1 MEFMQMLPCLKTGL
15 LHLLSTNPIRS
26 KTDRFEQASPKQLI
40 VKELLRLQYFIF
52 TKYIYF

>member
-15 LHLLSTNPIRS
+15 LSNPIRS

-40 VKELLRLQYFIF
+40 IKELLRLQ
-52 TKYIYF
+52 